1 MKRLAI
7 LLVVAAFAA
16 GTGLAG
22 DKGSKTGTTKGKK
35 EHCEE
40 AKGGCCAGKDA
51 KDAKAAKTTSGEKK
65 AEEKTPESK

>member
-7 LLVVAAFAA
+7 LLVIAAFAA

-22 DKGSKTGTTKGKK
+22 DKGTKTGTTKGKK

-40 AKGGCCAGKDA
+40 AKSGCCAGKE
-51 KDAKAAKTTSGEKK
+51 AKATKTTGEKK
-65 AEEKTPESK
+65 QAEEKTPESK